1 MKPVKKIELSQLFD
15 SQLSGRSAVDSIFSS
30 LEGVHHLVLDFS
42 SIQFISR
49 SAAHQLISTIDLLQK
64 NRVTVELNSL
74 DQEVEKMLY
83 KVRKSIEK
91 PKKLATYVEFLSF
104 SDEKELEKFVLSF

>member
-1 MKPVKKIELSQLFD
+1 VKPIKNIELSKVFD
-15 SQLSGRSAVDSIFSS
+15 SQISGRSAVDSIFSS
-30 LEGVHHLVLDFS
+30 LEGVHHLILDFS

-64 NRVTVELNSL
+64 NRVTVELLSL
-74 DQEVEKMLY
+74 EPEVERMLS

-91 PKKLATYVEFLSF
+91 PTKLATYVEFLTF
-104 SDEKELEKFVLSF
+104 SSEKEMDKFILSV